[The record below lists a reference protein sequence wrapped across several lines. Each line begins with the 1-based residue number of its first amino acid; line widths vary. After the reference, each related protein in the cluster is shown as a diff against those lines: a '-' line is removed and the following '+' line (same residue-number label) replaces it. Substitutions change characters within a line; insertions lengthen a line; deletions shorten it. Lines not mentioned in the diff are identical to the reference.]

1 MPEDR
6 ELAREST
13 GSPSAHPAPV
23 LSVSALARS
32 VRDLLEHRYPP
43 LWISG
48 EISNFTLARSG
59 HAYFVLKDAT
69 AQVRC
74 VMFRNR
80 GQYLAWKPRDGL
92 HVEVHALVSFYE
104 ARGEFQLTVETMRQ
118 AGLGALYEQFI
129 RLRDRLEKEGLF
141 APETKRTLPQWPR
154 TIGIVT
160 SLQAAALRDILTTLA
175 RRNPGIAIV
184 IYPVRVQ
191 GEGSAPEIAAALAMA
206 GARAECDVLILARG
220 GGSIEDLWAFN
231 EEVVARAIRACPIP
245 VISGVGHETDFTIA
259 DFASDCRAP
268 TPTAAAEMA
277 SRERGAVGRAL
288 VALVHRLRQR
298 MNREIETRMQGLDG
312 LARRLEHPGRR
323 IESRRE
329 TVAMLHERMNA
340 ALEHRVRNGYW
351 SLGTLLHRS
360 RAVLPRTEQMLS
372 ASVALNTRLLTATK
386 SHWSILHRRLE
397 NLLANLDHLNPQRIL
412 ERGYSV
418 VRSAD
423 GSIVTNAAQTMNGD
437 ALTLTFS
444 RGSAAVRVEST
455 SPEKAV
461 D

>member
-13 GSPSAHPAPV
+13 GSPSASLAPV

-32 VRDLLEHRYPP
+32 VHDLLEHRYPP
-43 LWISG
+43 LWVSG
-48 EISNFTLARSG
+48 EISNFTMARSG
-59 HAYFVLKDAT
+59 HAYFVLKDAQ

-80 GQYLAWKPRDGL
+80 NQYLTWKPRDGL

-118 AGLGALYEQFI
+118 AGLGALFEQFI

-141 APETKRTLPQWPR
+141 AAETKRDLPRWPR

-175 RRNPGIAIV
+175 RRNPGIDVV

-191 GEGSAPEIAAALAMA
+191 GEGAAPEIAAALERA
-206 GARAECDVLILARG
+206 GERAECDVLILARG

-231 EEVVARAIRACPIP
+231 EEIVARAIRACSIP
-245 VISGVGHETDFTIA
+245 VLSGIGHETDFTIA
-259 DFASDCRAP
+259 DFAADCRAP

-277 SRERGAVGRAL
+277 SRDRGAVGRAL
-288 VALVHRLRQR
+288 ADLAHRLRQR
-298 MNREIETRMQGLDG
+298 VNREIETRMQGLDG
-312 LARRLEHPGRR
+312 LARRLEHPRRR
-323 IESRRE
+323 IESRRDA
-329 TVAMLHERMNA
+329 VARLQERMNA
-340 ALEHRVRNGYW
+340 ALEHRISNGHW
-351 SLGTLLHRS
+351 RLGTLLHRS
-360 RAVLPRTEQMLS
+360 RATLPRPAQLRT
-372 ASVALNTRLLTATK
+372 ASDTLNTRLRTATK
-386 SHWSILHRRLE
+386 AHWSILHRRME

-412 ERGYSV
+412 ARGYSV

-423 GSIVTNAAQTMNGD
+423 GSIVTSAAQTTDGD

-444 RGSAAVRVEST
+444 RGTAAVRVERTNLNKS
-455 SPEKAV
+455 V